1 MWDTGSARTNRLLV
15 GLWAA
20 SAAVNVAL
28 MYRMPGSETVPFHL
42 VWIGLSIVY
51 GFTRWRPVVMVG
63 ALLAVALATGA
74 IMVHDAAEGWIGW
87 EETTEVPLMSALF
100 VVQVWHVHRR
110 QQALTDLRQ
119 LAEGDRRGAEHQQL
133 FVRLVSHELK
143 TPITVARGYTELL
156 RARLAEP
163 SVQEDTA
170 VVLEELDRLDRISR
184 RLVALILQDRPSV
197 VRPTDVDG
205 ILAQT
210 VHRWEPAADR
220 RWRVRSA
227 VGVVSL
233 NAERLATA
241 LDCLLENAV
250 KFTGPG
256 DRIEVIGAASP
267 ERWTVEVRD
276 TGCGLSAA
284 DAAAINAADGP
295 LPRTASGTGLGLA
308 IARTAVA
315 AYAGRLTIAG
325 EPGAG
330 TVVTLEFPSTR
341 DDGQMT
347 GG

>member
-15 GLWAA
+15 GLWVT
-20 SAAVNVAL
+20 SAVVNVAL
-28 MYRMPGSETVPFHL
+28 MYCMPRCETVPFHL

-51 GFTRWRPVVMVG
+51 GFTRWRPVAMVA
-63 ALLAVALATGA
+63 ALFAVAAVTGV
-74 IMVHDAAEGWIGW
+74 IMVHDAAGGWIGW
-87 EETTEVPLMSALF
+87 EETAEVPLMSALF
-100 VVQVWHVHRR
+100 VIQVWHVRRR
-110 QQALTDLRQ
+110 QQALADLRR

-170 VVLEELDRLDRISR
+170 VVLDELDRLDRITR
-184 RLVALILQDRPSV
+184 RLVALIQQDSFSV

-205 ILAQT
+205 VLAQA

-227 VGVVSL
+227 VGVVSV
-233 NAERLATA
+233 NEERLATA

-250 KFTGPG
+250 KFTAPG
-256 DRIEVIGAASP
+256 DRIEVIGSATSQ
-267 ERWTVEVRD
+267 RWTVEVRD
-276 TGCGLSAA
+276 NGRGLSVA
-284 DAAAINAADGP
+284 DVAVINAADGP
-295 LPRTASGTGLGLA
+295 LPWTPSGTGLGLA

-315 AYAGRLTIAG
+315 ACGGNLVIAG

-330 TVVTLEFPSTR
+330 AVVTLTFPIAVH
-341 DDGQMT
+341 DGHMT
-347 GG
+347 DR

>member
-1 MWDTGSARTNRLLV
+1 MWDIGSARTNGLLV
-15 GLWAA
+15 GLWVA
-20 SAAVNVAL
+20 SAAVNVVL

-51 GFTRWRPVVMVG
+51 GFTRWRPIAMVV
-63 ALLAVALATGA
+63 ALLAVALVTGA
-74 IMVHDAAEGWIGW
+74 IMVQDAASGAIGW

-100 VVQVWHVHRR
+100 VIQVWHVHRR
-110 QQALTDLRQ
+110 QQALAEVLR

-156 RARLAEP
+156 RARVAEP
-163 SVQEDTA
+163 SVQEDAA
-170 VVLEELDRLDRISR
+170 VVLDELDRLDRITR
-184 RLVALILQDRPSV
+184 RLVALIQKDSPSV

-205 ILAQT
+205 VLAQT

-220 RWRVRSA
+220 RWRVRSV
-227 VGVVSL
+227 VGVVTL
-233 NAERLATA
+233 NEERLATA

-256 DRIEVIGAASP
+256 DRIDVVGWATP

-276 TGCGLSAA
+276 NGCGLSEA

-295 LPRTASGTGLGLA
+295 LPRTPSGTGLGLA

-315 AYAGRLTIAG
+315 ANDGRLSIAG

-330 TVVTLEFPSTR
+330 TVVTLEFPTAVH
-341 DDGQMT
+341 DGQMT
-347 GG
+347 AG

>member
-15 GLWAA
+15 GLWVA

-51 GFTRWRPVVMVG
+51 GFTRWRPVAMVV
-63 ALLAVALATGA
+63 ALLAVALVTGA
-74 IMVHDAAEGWIGW
+74 IMVHDAASGWIGW
-87 EETTEVPLMSALF
+87 EEITEVPLMSALF
-100 VVQVWHVHRR
+100 VVQVWHVRRR
-110 QQALTDLRQ
+110 QQALADMRQ

-170 VVLEELDRLDRISR
+170 VVLDELDRLDRITR
-184 RLVALILQDRPSV
+184 RLVALIQKDNASV

-205 ILAQT
+205 VLAQT
-210 VHRWEPAADR
+210 VHRWKPTADR
-220 RWRVRSA
+220 RWRVRST
-227 VGVVSL
+227 VGVVIL
-233 NAERLATA
+233 NEERLATA

-256 DRIEVIGAASP
+256 GRIEVIGSATR
-267 ERWTVEVRD
+267 ERWTIEVRD
-276 TGCGLSAA
+276 NGCGLTAA
-284 DAAAINAADGP
+284 DAAVINAADGP
-295 LPRTASGTGLGLA
+295 LPRTPSGTGLGLA
-308 IARTAVA
+308 IARTAVV
-315 AYAGRLTIAG
+315 AGGGSLAISG

-330 TVVTLEFPSTR
+330 TIVTLEFPIAAH
-341 DDGQMT
+341 DGQMT